1 MNIGARVGSIVVLA
15 GLIGAACMS
24 MRGAETGGDTSR
36 GFDGAIGENARRL
49 MDDGR
54 AAFRHDT
61 FGSEG
66 FWGGVLQLHEG
77 IAGQKHGG
85 VGAGVSPKQALAA
98 GLKVDVATLPPS
110 LVEALKEGKVDLDDP
125 GSTLALIKANAVVG
139 VTGFFDAQG
148 RITSLGIQCALCHSH
163 VDDALAPGIG
173 RRLDGWPNSDLNIGA
188 IVSLAPTLKPYVDL
202 LGVDEATVRKVLAS
216 WGPGK
221 FDAQLALDG
230 KAFRPDGKSAATLIP
245 PAFGLAGVNQ
255 HTWTGSWGGVTY
267 WNAFVANL
275 EMHGRGNF
283 FDPRLN
289 NREQYPVAARAG
301 LGNTRTPD
309 DRITPKLAALHF
321 YQLAM
326 PVPKPPA
333 GTFDQARAARGQTT
347 FSGKARCA
355 TCHVPPIFTEP
366 GWNLHKADEIG
377 IDSFQA
383 DRSPDRAYRTTPLR
397 ALWET
402 KKIHKGG
409 FYHDGRFPTLLDVVS
424 HYNRSMNLGLTA
436 AESQDLVEYLKSL

>member
-1 MNIGARVGSIVVLA
+1 MKNGARIGSIALLVGLA
-15 GLIGAACMS
+15 GAACMS
-24 MRGAETGGDTSR
+24 MRGPRAGDNMS
-36 GFDGAIGENARRL
+36 GAFDGAIAANARRL
-49 MDDGR
+49 MDEGR
-54 AAFRHDT
+54 TAFRHDT
-61 FGSEG
+61 FGSEA
-66 FWGGVLQLHEG
+66 FWGGALQLHRA
-77 IAGQKHGG
+77 IAGDKHGV
-85 VGAGVSPKQALAA
+85 VGAGVSPKQALAV
-98 GLKVDVATLPPS
+98 GLKVDVATLPPA
-110 LVEALKEGKVDLDDP
+110 LVDALEAGKVDLDDP
-125 GSTLALIKANAVVG
+125 GSTLALLKANGVVG
-139 VTGFFDAQG
+139 VTGVFDPQG
-148 RITSLGIQCALCHSH
+148 RITSLGIQCALCHST
-163 VDDALAPGIG
+163 VDDALAAGIG
-173 RRLDGWPNSDLNIGA
+173 HRLDGWPNSDLDIGA
-188 IVSLAPTLKPYVDL
+188 VVALAPTLKPYVDL
-202 LGVDEATVRKVLAS
+202 LGVDEATIRRVLTS

-221 FDAQLALDG
+221 FDAQLTLDG

-301 LGNTRTPD
+301 LANRRVTD

-326 PVPKPPA
+326 PVPKAPA
-333 GTFDQARAARGQTT
+333 GTVDQARAARGQTI

-355 TCHVPPIFTEP
+355 TCHVPPLFTEP
-366 GWNLHKADEIG
+366 GWNLHRPDEIG
-377 IDSFQA
+377 IDAFQA

-397 ALWET
+397 ALWDT

-409 FYHDGRFPTLLDVVS
+409 FYHDGRFPTLPDVVS
-424 HYNRSMNLGLTA
+424 HYNRVMNLGLTA
-436 AESQDLVEYLKSL
+436 AESQDLIEFLESL